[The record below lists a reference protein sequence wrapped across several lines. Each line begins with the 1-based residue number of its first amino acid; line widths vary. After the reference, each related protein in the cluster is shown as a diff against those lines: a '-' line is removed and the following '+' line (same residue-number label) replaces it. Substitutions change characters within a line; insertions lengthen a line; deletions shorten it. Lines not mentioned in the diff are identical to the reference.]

1 MRSGLFIWVCVA
13 FSAVVLAFI
22 AIPLLNIATSPSPS
36 IIWESLHDGEIM
48 KAVLLS
54 LYTSGMAAVICLLL
68 GTPLA
73 YLLARREFAGK
84 NLVESIVDIPIVIPH
99 PVVGIAIL
107 AVTGRNH
114 WMGRFLADLGVR
126 IMGSPA
132 GIITVLVFV
141 SIPFFVNAAKE
152 GFAAVPERLEK
163 VSMTLGA
170 SRLSTFGRVTFPL
183 AGRSV
188 LTGTIMSAARALSE
202 FGAVVVVAYHP
213 MIAPVLM
220 FERYQAY
227 GLKYSQPVAFIL
239 IAMSLAIFI
248 ILRVLS
254 SRKRTAS

>member
-1 MRSGLFIWVCVA
+1 MKSGPFIWICIA
-13 FSAVVLAFI
+13 FAVVVLAFLVL
-22 AIPLLNIATSPSPS
+22 PLVNIATAPSPG

-48 KAVLLS
+48 NAVLLS
-54 LYTSGMAAVICLLL
+54 LYTSGMAAVICLIL
-68 GTPLA
+68 GTPFA
-73 YLLARREFAGK
+73 YLLARKDFPGK

-114 WMGRFLADLGVR
+114 WFGKILADLGIR

-141 SIPFFVNAAKE
+141 SIPFFINAAKE
-152 GFAAVPERLEK
+152 GFASVPVRLEK

-170 SRLSTFGRVTFPL
+170 SKLSTFRRVTLPL
-183 AGRSV
+183 AGRSMV
-188 LTGTIMSAARALSE
+188 AGTIMSAARALSE
-202 FGAVVVVAYHP
+202 FGAVIVIAYHP

-227 GLKYSQPVAFIL
+227 GLEYSQPVAFIL
-239 IAMSLAIFI
+239 IAMSLMIFI
-248 ILRVLS
+248 ALRILT
-254 SRKRTAS
+254 SRKRRTV

>member
-1 MRSGLFIWVCVA
+1 M
-13 FSAVVLAFI
+13 VLAFLVL
-22 AIPLLNIATSPSPS
+22 PLVNIATAPSPG

-48 KAVLLS
+48 NAVLLS
-54 LYTSGMAAVICLLL
+54 LYTSGMAAVICLIL
-68 GTPLA
+68 GTPFA
-73 YLLARREFAGK
+73 YLLARKDFPGK

-114 WMGRFLADLGVR
+114 WFGKILADLGIR

-141 SIPFFVNAAKE
+141 SIPFFINAAKE
-152 GFAAVPERLEK
+152 GFASVPVRLEK

-170 SRLSTFGRVTFPL
+170 SKLSTFRRVTLPL
-183 AGRSV
+183 AGRSMV
-188 LTGTIMSAARALSE
+188 AGTIMSAARALSE
-202 FGAVVVVAYHP
+202 FGAVIVIAYHP

-227 GLKYSQPVAFIL
+227 GLEYSQPVAFIL
-239 IAMSLAIFI
+239 IAMSLMIFI
-248 ILRVLS
+248 ALRILT
-254 SRKRTAS
+254 SRKRRTV